1 MERPQKKRRRW
12 PWITLGVIALLLIAI
27 QLALD
32 PLVTWQTR
40 KQLDNLEG
48 YSSDFSDVQIRLWSL
63 EYEIDDLEIVKLSAG
78 GRKEP
83 FFATESL
90 TFAVFPRQLLNRQL
104 VGRIEIESPRVN
116 LIAAKSKQQQQLEP
130 EDPNLK
136 AKLEELFPLKID
148 RIQVR
153 DGKIV
158 FIDKTVPEFP
168 KIQLSKLDGTVE
180 NIATRAALNEG
191 APTTIAA
198 AGRIQ
203 DSGKLNIFVTADP
216 LQSKLNF
223 AGRGQLVDLD
233 ITEFNEM
240 LSSETGLRAE
250 KGELDV
256 FAEFVTKDGVITG
269 GVKPL
274 IKNADV
280 TAGKPGLIN
289 KVKAVLADVA
299 LDLLS
304 NRAKGDKTVA
314 TVIPIH
320 GKVDKPNTQLWPTVI
335 GVFRNAFVLGMTE
348 GYNQLPPPKA
358 KEKEGLIEQ
367 AVEGLSKGNV
377 GPKAQPEKD
386 TEKKKS

>member
-1 MERPQKKRRRW
+1 MVHPQKRRRKW
-12 PWITLGVIALLLIAI
+12 PWITLAIIVLLIVGV

-32 PLVTWQTR
+32 PVVTWQTR
-40 KQLDNLEG
+40 KQLDNIEG
-48 YSSDFSDVQIRLWSL
+48 YSSDFSDVKIRLWAL
-63 EYEIDDLEIVKLSAG
+63 EYEIDDLSMVKMSAG

-83 FFATESL
+83 FVALGSL

-104 VGRIEIESPRVN
+104 VGRIEVENPKVN
-116 LIAAKSKQQQQLEP
+116 LIAAKSEKHEQLEP
-130 EDPNLK
+130 EDPNLGQ
-136 AKLEELFPLKID
+136 KLKDLFPLKID

-153 DGKIV
+153 NGEVV

-168 KIQLSKLDGTVE
+168 KIHLRKLDGTVE

-191 APTTIAA
+191 APTTVAA
-198 AGRIQ
+198 AGDIQ
-203 DSGKLNIFVTADP
+203 DSGKLNVFVTADP

-223 AGRGQLVDLD
+223 AGRAQVVGLDL
-233 ITEFNEM
+233 TEFSEM

-250 KGELDV
+250 KGTMDV

-274 IKNADV
+274 LKNVEV
-280 TAGKPGLIN
+280 TAGKPGLLN
-289 KVKAVLADVA
+289 QVKAVLADVA

-304 NRAKGDKTVA
+304 NRAKGEKTVA

-320 GKVDKPNTQLWPTVI
+320 GKVDKPDTQLWPTVI
-335 GVFRNAFVLGMTE
+335 GLLRNAFVLGMTE

-358 KEKEGLIEQ
+358 QEKEGVIEQ
-367 AVEGLSKGNV
+367 AVEGLQKGNV
-377 GPKAQPEKD
+377 GPKAQPTNE